1 MHRALLVCVLF
12 VMALSF
18 GLGCSSSGG
27 SGKTS
32 AYKGTFTGAGGD
44 GGSLVVNMPASGGG
58 GGPSPQPGSA
68 GVGVQDIQIQT
79 VHNVTGTAYVGGQ
92 TVTLTGTFDDST
104 NKLTVA
110 GGGYTFSGTISATGV
125 NGTYVG
131 PKGTGAFTLL
141 SSGNAT
147 PYCGTFTGT
156 ASGVWNFVTGSGTVQ
171 GSYTDSKGN
180 TGTLVGTVDGSNK
193 VMITP
198 AGGGTATGAISG
210 DTATGSWMSSG
221 GMGTWTG
228 SATAC
233 GK

>member
-1 MHRALLVCVLF
+1 
-12 VMALSF
+12 MALSF

-44 GGSLVVNMPASGGG
+44 GGSLVVNMPTSSGGG

-68 GVGVQDIQIQT
+68 GGVGVQDIQIQT

-92 TVTLTGTFDDST
+92 TVTLTGTFDDSN

-110 GGGYTFSGTISATGV
+110 GGGYTFSGVISTTGV

-156 ASGVWNFVTGSGTVQ
+156 ASGVWNFVTGSGTLQ

-193 VMITP
+193 VTITP